1 MESLLNEKQAE
12 YFDEKYPL
20 IYKNKIVK
28 KNNPDKFFYRSAID
42 NALQNN
48 QMRAID
54 AIIKYIVQYQNNF
67 ISSFLFEHNFQKLI

>member
-1 MESLLNEKQAE
+1 MECLLNEKQAE

-42 NALQNN
+42 NAL
-48 QMRAID
+48 
-54 AIIKYIVQYQNNF
+54 
-67 ISSFLFEHNFQKLI
+67 

>member
-1 MESLLNEKQAE
+1 MEQLLSDDNKAF
-12 YFDEKYPL
+12 FDEKHPL

-54 AIIKYIVQYQNNF
+54 AIVQYVIKHQNNF
-67 ISSFLFEHNFQKLI
+67 ISSFLFEKNF